1 MQSRATSTGG
11 ADVPPVRGA
20 ELAAGLRE
28 ILDLR
33 FRPTALAFVSAC
45 PDGVEEFVGEV
56 PSACTFWRRA
66 EERVFFAPA
75 EAHMNCPIGAMTMG
89 FSMSEQQQEQLM
101 QLVGQMGE
109 IGYVDPDEAANIP
122 SVPGEKSGIVYGPLD
137 EFPVEPDVVL
147 AWVTGHGAMML
158 DEATGA
164 SRWTPEQAGL
174 MTFGRP
180 SCAAI
185 AVALRT
191 DGPAFSVGC
200 SGMRIFTGI
209 DPNLNLAVL
218 PRAVLADLPE
228 RLVAT
233 ARANEQMAELY
244 TAQKQQFTSVA

>member
-1 MQSRATSTGG
+1 
-11 ADVPPVRGA
+11 VRGA
-20 ELAAGLRE
+20 QLAEALRDT
-28 ILDLR
+28 LDLR
-33 FRPTALAFVSAC
+33 FRPVALAFVTERPA
-45 PDGVEEFVGEV
+45 DVGEFEGEV

-66 EERVFFAPA
+66 EEGVFFAPA

-89 FSMSEQQQEQLM
+89 FAMTEQQQGDLM

-109 IGYVDPDEAANIP
+109 IGYVDPAEAANIP
-122 SVPGEKSGIVYGPLD
+122 SVPGEKSGVVYGPLD

-147 AWVTGHGAMML
+147 AWVTGRGAMML

-164 SRWTPEQAGL
+164 SRWTPEQAGV

-185 AVALRT
+185 AVAVRSS
-191 DGPAFSVGC
+191 GPAFSVGC

-218 PRAVLADLPE
+218 PRAILGDLEE
-228 RLVAT
+228 RLAVT
-233 ARANEQMAELY
+233 AQANERMSELY
-244 TAQKQQFTSVA
+244 NAQKQRFATVA